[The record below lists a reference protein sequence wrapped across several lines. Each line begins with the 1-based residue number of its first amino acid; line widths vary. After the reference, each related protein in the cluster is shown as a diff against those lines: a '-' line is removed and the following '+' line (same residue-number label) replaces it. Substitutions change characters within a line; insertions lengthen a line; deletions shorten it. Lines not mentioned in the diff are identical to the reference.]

1 MAGKRKDVIMVVVG
15 LLLLVA
21 GMVLLKVIGEP
32 EGIMR
37 YLPYICIGYG
47 CGIFGGGMG
56 SLSGKRIL
64 EKNPEA
70 KKQKDIAEKDERN
83 LVIGY
88 RAKAKAYDMMVFV
101 FGALMVAFA
110 MMGMGVAQV
119 LMLICAYLFVVG
131 YGIYYRVKYEKE
143 M

>member
-1 MAGKRKDVIMVVVG
+1 MAAKRKDVVMVVTG
-15 LLLLVA
+15 LVLLVA
-21 GMVLLKVIGEP
+21 GVVLAVTIKEP

-37 YLPYICIGYG
+37 YLPFLCIGYG

-56 SLSGKRIL
+56 SLSGRRIL
-64 EKNPEA
+64 ENNPEA
-70 KKQKDIAEKDERN
+70 KKQKEIAEKDERN

-101 FGALMVAFA
+101 FGALIISF
-110 MMGMGVAQV
+110 V
-119 LMLICAYLFVVG
+119 LMETGIVPVVMLVCAQLFVLG
-131 YGIYYRVKYEKE
+131 YGLYCRIKYENE